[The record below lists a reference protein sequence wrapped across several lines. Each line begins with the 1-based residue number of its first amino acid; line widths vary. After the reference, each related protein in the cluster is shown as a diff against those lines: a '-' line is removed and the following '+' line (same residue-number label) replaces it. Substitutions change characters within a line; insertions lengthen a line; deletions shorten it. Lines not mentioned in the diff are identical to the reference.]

1 MIDYLYIDKFSI
13 YIRDLR
19 FYNLSNF
26 FSTNNK
32 IKCYK
37 DKLNVIKTNVK
48 KATMAHFLLLKFT
61 CHN

>member
-1 MIDYLYIDKFSI
+1 MIDYLYIDEFFI

-37 DKLNVIKTNVK
+37 DNNGI
-48 KATMAHFLLLKFT
+48 FFY
-61 CHN
+61 C